1 MEEKENRA
9 RSLKP
14 PGKTCLQACRANS
27 ARRGRGRTPSDC
39 HPTWWNRSGG
49 GHLLLSLAAAGS
61 ESRRGC
67 REAKASL
74 RSCLSSHAKVR
85 AELHHSVRNYK
96 DRWDVNIKNY
106 SKYPY
111 ISRHSGAL
119 YSYVG
124 TSTCRYIN
132 IKQDLRQDLS
142 RDSNAAFAKT
152 ARPAAHTAA
161 ACTRATSRGGARFH
175 GGAGGAVSLAVSARC
190 RMATS
195 TDAMT
200 ENGCTTAA
208 ARPGQSA
215 PAT

>member
-1 MEEKENRA
+1 MLLEATKKACLKHAKPTVPDAGVAVRRA
-9 RSLKP
+9 IATPRGAITAAEGICDRALKRVEASL
-14 PGKTCLQACRANS
+14 TETA
-27 ARRGRGRTPSDC
+27 
-39 HPTWWNRSGG
+39 
-49 GHLLLSLAAAGS
+49 
-61 ESRRGC
+61 
-67 REAKASL
+67 EAKASL